1 MRKIVSFALLSALM
15 IGLAAAQTP
24 PIAQNEAGKKSLT
37 RIRQLGGLALELA
50 QNDQHLEVS
59 YIQTDGKLTDEHLAL
74 LKDLK
79 GLVHLDLRG
88 QPVTD
93 AQVIHLKPL
102 TELTH
107 LHLENTKITD
117 KGLEN
122 LRGLANLEYLNLYG
136 TGVSDAGLANLEGMK
151 KLKHLYVWQTKVTDA
166 GAAKL
171 KQAIPGVDINMGIK
185 DEPKPTI
192 IAKKEEKK
200 AEPKIVAKKDEK
212 KAEPKVVAK
221 TETKKEEK
229 KAEPKTVAKAPEPKK
244 EVKKTEPTVVAKKD
258 DKKPEAKTEVK
269 KPEPA
274 KETKPADAVMAFH
287 KARIAV
293 AEKAY
298 HEAWEEFGRT
308 QRIGNVLVLTGKPE
322 DIYTWSVRLLQAQR
336 DLSSKHEEHVAA
348 LEAHLKRMTEL
359 QNRVKTVGKDLLS
372 PRAESEA
379 EWYRLEAQLWLAK
392 EKAK

>member
-15 IGLAAAQTP
+15 IGLATAQQP
-24 PIAQNEAGKKSLT
+24 SPIAQTDAGKKSLAK
-37 RIRQLGGLALELA
+37 IRQLGGLALELA

-93 AQVIHLKPL
+93 AQLVHLKPL
-102 TELTH
+102 TDLTH
-107 LHLENTKITD
+107 LHLEKTKITD

-171 KQAIPGVDINMGIK
+171 KQTIPGVDINMGIK
-185 DEPKPTI
+185 DEPPATI
-192 IAKKEEKK
+192 IA
-200 AEPKIVAKKDEK
+200 
-212 KAEPKVVAK
+212 
-221 TETKKEEK
+221 KKEEK
-229 KAEPKTVAKAPEPKK
+229 KAEPKTVAKAEPKKEEKKAEPKAVAKAEPKK
-244 EVKKTEPTVVAKKD
+244 EVKKEPTVVAKKD

-274 KETKPADAVMAFH
+274 KEAKAADEMTMLH
-287 KARIAV
+287 KTRVAL
-293 AEKAY
+293 AEKGYNVAL
-298 HEAWEEFGRT
+298 ETLTRT
-308 QRIGNVLVLTGKPE
+308 QRAGNVLVYVGQP
-322 DIYTWSVRLLQAQR
+322 DDVYTWSVRWLQAQR
-336 DLSSKHEEHVAA
+336 DLSTKHEEHVAA

-359 QNRVKTVGKDLLS
+359 KQKVKELSRDLI
-372 PRAESEA
+372 PPIKADEA
-379 EWYRLEAQLWLAK
+379 EWYRLEAQLWLSK

>member
-1 MRKIVSFALLSALM
+1 MRKIVSIALLSALM
-15 IGLAAAQTP
+15 IGLAAAQQP
-24 PIAQNEAGKKSLT
+24 APIAQTEAGKKSLAK
-37 RIRQLGGLALELA
+37 IRQLGGLALELA

-93 AQVIHLKPL
+93 AQLVHLKPL
-102 TELTH
+102 TDLTH
-107 LHLENTKITD
+107 LHLEKTKITD

-122 LRGLANLEYLNLYG
+122 LRGLVNLEYLNLYG

-171 KQAIPGVDINMGIK
+171 KQAIPSVDINMGIK

-192 IAKKEEKK
+192 VAKKEEKK
-200 AEPKIVAKKDEK
+200 AEPKA
-212 KAEPKVVAK
+212 
-221 TETKKEEK
+221 
-229 KAEPKTVAKAPEPKK
+229 VAKAEPKK
-244 EVKKTEPTVVAKKD
+244 EVKKEPTVVAKKD
-258 DKKPEAKTEVK
+258 DKKPETKTEVK

-274 KETKPADAVMAFH
+274 KETKPADEKTALL
-287 KARIAV
+287 KARVAV
-293 AEKAY
+293 ADKAY

-308 QRIGNVLVLTGKPE
+308 QRIGNVLVLIGKPE
-322 DIYTWSVRLLQAQR
+322 DVYTWSVRLLQAQR
-336 DLSSKHEEHVAA
+336 DVSTKHEEHIAA
-348 LEAHLKRMTEL
+348 LEAHLKRVTDL
-359 QNRVKTVGKDLLS
+359 QNRVKMAAKELLS

-392 EKAK
+392 ETAK